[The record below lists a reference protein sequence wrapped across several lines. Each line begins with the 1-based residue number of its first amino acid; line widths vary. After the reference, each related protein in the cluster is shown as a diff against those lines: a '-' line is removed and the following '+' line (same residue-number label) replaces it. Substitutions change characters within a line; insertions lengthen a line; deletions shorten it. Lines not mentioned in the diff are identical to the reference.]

1 MPPTFANPYVN
12 LELKIPSQYS
22 EDFKKYTSR
31 FKSEDGST
39 KNIDGSPF
47 DRYVDFWWAAI
58 EAGVCEGRVSNI
70 DDSEKFVTGVV
81 LSQDPWRITHLELLA
96 IAHAGSPDVISRP
109 SEVIEIANGYA
120 ATGVPI
126 LVELLLKKSEPIW
139 DVSKYLRDLVE
150 SQQPGAAAASE

>member
-1 MPPTFANPYVN
+1 MAATANPYVN
-12 LELKIPSQYS
+12 LELKIPAQYS

-31 FKSEDGST
+31 FKSEDGSV
-39 KNIDGSPF
+39 KDIDRSPF

-58 EAGVCEGRVSNI
+58 GVGVSENRLSNT

-96 IAHAGSPDVISRP
+96 IAFKGTADVIKRP
-109 SEVIEIANGYA
+109 GEVIEIANGYA

-126 LVELLLKKSEPIW
+126 LVEMLLKKSEPIW
-139 DVSKYLRDLVE
+139 DVSNYLKKLVL
-150 SQQPGAAAASE
+150 SQLEVISE

>member
-1 MPPTFANPYVN
+1 MPPAIANPYVN

-31 FKSEDGST
+31 FKSEDGSA
-39 KNIDGSPF
+39 KDIDRSPF
-47 DRYVDFWWAAI
+47 DRYVDFWWAAVGV
-58 EAGVCEGRVSNI
+58 GVCEGRVSNT

-96 IAHAGSPDVISRP
+96 IAHNGSPDVISRP
-109 SEVIEIANGYA
+109 GEVIEIANGYA

-139 DVSKYLRDLVE
+139 DVSNYVRKLAA
-150 SQQPGAAAASE
+150 SQQPEAAAASE